1 MTINVEMP
9 KTIGS
14 MGIFVAGT
22 WSLTGLFRIRN

>member
-1 MTINVEMP
+1 MTTNAEIP
-9 KTIGS
+9 KTISS